1 MLLEGKTA
9 VVYGASGSIWRAV
22 SRAFARDGVRLFL
35 TGRTALAVSRVM
47 RDIECPI
54 YAAINHVS
62 MHSHVQVDPY

>member
-1 MLLEGKTA
+1 MLLKGKTS

-47 RDIECPI
+47 PDLRG
-54 YAAINHVS
+54 N
-62 MHSHVQVDPY
+62 